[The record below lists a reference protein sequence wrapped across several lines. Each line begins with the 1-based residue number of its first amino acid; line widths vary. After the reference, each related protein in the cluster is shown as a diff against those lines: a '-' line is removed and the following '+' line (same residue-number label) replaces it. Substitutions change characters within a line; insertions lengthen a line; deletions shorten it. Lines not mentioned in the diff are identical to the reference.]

1 MFHNK
6 MDIIFNCIKNLNNNY
21 SLEYDCGDGSFMLL
35 YVDINYADFE
45 QLKNNIEISGF
56 SLYDFSI
63 IESCQYFVYVKENIT
78 ATISFCTNQMC
89 LICDPYRV
97 YYQTK
102 LIKSGKFTTSL
113 WQYEVDHSL
122 IDCGMCYIIRCDDG
136 SFCVID
142 SAHQYSFNDD
152 QRIVDFLK
160 KISCEEKPR
169 VSAWFFTHAHEDHIG
184 KFVDIA
190 RYHANE
196 IDIDCLYYNF
206 PSLAIEDSELWGTPL
221 KNGIEI
227 FRNIVKDFKKIK
239 LHSGMNICVK
249 NLKFQVLCT
258 HEDIVPAVFSDF
270 NNTSSV
276 LMLEA
281 EGTKISFPGDASAET
296 DRVLIERYVDALK
309 ADIVQISHHG
319 HSGASPDFYKR
330 TNAKCA
336 LFPVTQ
342 IKFDE
347 ELSNQESNR
356 VAIEIA
362 DEYFISSNGT
372 VQIDLPY
379 RVGKVTVYPDE
390 TFEDFAGIFNLW
402 CYEYTDERKKQLY
415 EEFLSRQ

>member
-1 MFHNK
+1 MNK
-6 MDIIFNCIKNLNNNY
+6 IFNCIENLNNDY
-21 SLEYDCGDGSFMLL
+21 SLEYDCGDGSFMLF
-35 YVDINYADFE
+35 YADKKSADFE
-45 QLKNNIEISGF
+45 QLKHNIESSGF

-63 IESCQYFVYVKENIT
+63 IESCQYFVYIKENIT
-78 ATISFCTNQMC
+78 VTVSFCSNQIR
-89 LICDPYRV
+89 LICDPCKIE
-97 YYQTK
+97 YQTK
-102 LIKSGKFTTSL
+102 PIKVGKFTTSL

-142 SAHQYSFNDD
+142 SAHQYSVNDD
-152 QRIVDFLK
+152 HRIVTFLK
-160 KISCEEKPR
+160 KVSCEEKPR

-190 RYHANE
+190 RYHMNK

-206 PSLAIEDSELWGTPL
+206 PSLAIEDSKKWETPL

-227 FRNIVKDFKKIK
+227 FRDVVKKNKKVK

-258 HEDIVPAVFSDF
+258 HEDVFPDCFSDF
-270 NNTSSV
+270 NNTSTV

-296 DRVLIERYVDALK
+296 DKVLIERYVDTLK

-319 HSGASPDFYKR
+319 HSGTSPEFYRR
-330 TNAKCA
+330 TKAKCA

-347 ELSNQESNR
+347 ECPKQESNR
-356 VAIEIA
+356 IA
-362 DEYFISSNGT
+362 VKIAKEYYIASNGT

-379 RVGKVTVYPDE
+379 KVGKVTVLPDE
-390 TFEDFAGIFNLW
+390 TFEDFVGIYNLW

>member
-1 MFHNK
+1 MNK
-6 MDIIFNCIKNLNNNY
+6 IFNCIENLNYDY

-35 YVDINYADFE
+35 YDDKKSADFE
-45 QLKNNIEISGF
+45 ELKHNIESSGF
-56 SLYDFSI
+56 FLYDFSI
-63 IESCQYFVYVKENIT
+63 IESCQYFAYIKENIT
-78 ATISFCTNQMC
+78 VTVSFCSNQIR
-89 LICDPYRV
+89 LICDPCKIE
-97 YYQTK
+97 YQTK
-102 LIKSGKFTTSL
+102 PIKVGKFTTSL

-142 SAHQYSFNDD
+142 SAHQYSVNDD
-152 QRIVDFLK
+152 QRIVTFLK
-160 KISCEEKPR
+160 KVSCEDKPR
-169 VSAWFFTHAHEDHIG
+169 VSAWLFTHAHEDHIG

-190 RYHANE
+190 RYHMNE

-206 PSLAIEDSELWGTPL
+206 PSLAIEDSKKWETPL
-221 KNGIEI
+221 KKGIEI
-227 FRNIVKDFKKIK
+227 FRDVVKNFKKVK

-258 HEDIVPAVFSDF
+258 HEDVFPACFSDF
-270 NNTSSV
+270 NNTSTV

-281 EGTKISFPGDASAET
+281 EGTKISFPGDATAKT
-296 DRVLIERYVDALK
+296 DKVLIERYVDTLK

-319 HSGASPDFYKR
+319 HSGTSPEFYRR
-330 TNAKCA
+330 TKAKCA

-347 ELSNQESNR
+347 EFSNQESNR
-356 VAIEIA
+356 IA
-362 DEYFISSNGT
+362 VKIAKEYYIASNGT

-379 RVGKVTVYPDE
+379 KVGKATVLPDE
-390 TFEDFAGIFNLW
+390 TFEDFVGIYNLW